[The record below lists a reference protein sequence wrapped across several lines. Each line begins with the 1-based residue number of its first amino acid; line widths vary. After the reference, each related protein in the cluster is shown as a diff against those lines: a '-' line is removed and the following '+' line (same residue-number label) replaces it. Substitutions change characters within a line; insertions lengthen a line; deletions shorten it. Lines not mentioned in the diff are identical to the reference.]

1 MNKNNSLLRISL
13 IIAVFCCCLVLTAQK
28 KSYAIENIYTQTD
41 RPFYFPG
48 ETIWFKSYVVGE
60 KNLPSTTSDVVV
72 AELVS
77 PKGNVIQT
85 KNLALTYGYTYG
97 DFSIQEDWVGGIYN
111 VKLYTN
117 YMRNFGEN
125 SFFTKEI
132 TVQKVIV
139 PKLLLTLDFQKE
151 AYGKGSEVKVDFKVE
166 DLKNIPLANAVFRS
180 IVMLKGNPFL
190 EQTVTTNS
198 SGESTISFDL
208 PDDLNTAD
216 VVLNIEVP
224 HQGFIESISRTVPV
238 LMDNIDLQFLPEGGR
253 ILGETTNT
261 VAFKALNEFG
271 KPADVKGIVL
281 DSDGNEIQ
289 QFESFHDGMGTV
301 QFMPKARTEY
311 FAKITA
317 PFKSDSLYLLPKI
330 HSEGTKISLQDYK
343 GNRTIWNL
351 FTKTEF
357 NGTFQALD
365 ASNNVLF
372 QKTVT
377 LQKGINSKSV
387 DISNFP
393 RGIAKFRL
401 LNSQQSTISE
411 RLVFLNRH
419 KGLKIGLKLNKEIFV
434 PREKVVLEI
443 ETKDFDNKPISS
455 NLALAVTD
463 NALLSFADD
472 KQDRIDSYL
481 LMSSELNGK
490 IHEPSFYF
498 DPMEE
503 DSDRALDL
511 VMLTHGWRDYL
522 VDPIKK
528 LRFLP
533 DKRNL
538 LEGQILDKRGN
549 PISAD
554 LFLFENDG
562 EKALQFKTDS
572 EGNFRCKLGDANS
585 YVLVAYREDKQPL
598 KIVEKQIG
606 GIISEGAKNEFR
618 SKVLQEQDT
627 QFPNTEYAEKPLQK
641 PVQEKAKFST
651 NLAEDAQSL
660 DEVVIVGYGSNTTKN
675 ALGFAQKSIETDE
688 INSLAS
694 TVSQV
699 LQGRAAG
706 VQITN
711 SSGISGT
718 GTIINVRG
726 LSSIRGSNQP
736 LFIIDGTPF
745 NNSFTG
751 DQSAELQNLNSS
763 DIESI
768 SVLKGVAATTLYG
781 SSGVNGVIIISTKKA
796 NYRYGDKVLVR
807 KRFNN
812 YAVKSIYKNSGLPTM
827 ATPNNFYVPVYNSGE
842 NVSQRTDFRKTIYW
856 NPVVQTDHEGKA
868 KVEFYNSDAITSFNI
883 TAEGISHNGQISHA
897 ESVYS
902 IQRPLNI
909 STKLP
914 SYCSLNDTV
923 RVPITISNNTN
934 KELKLKLDVNVPE
947 QFKFM
952 NREDSTDSISVVAK
966 GYIVKELV
974 LIPKAI
980 GKNLALTVNTHN
992 QDYKDGFLEDI
1003 TIVSPYFPIET
1014 AISGSENA
1022 TFSFNLI
1029 NPVPKSTKAQLKVYL
1044 DIIGDVMNGIE
1055 GMIRQPY
1062 GCFEQTSSAT
1072 YPNIM
1077 ILKYL
1082 NESGK
1087 NNAEIET
1094 RAMDFIKEGYKRLVS
1109 FETSKG
1115 GFEWFGHTPPHETLT
1130 AFGILEFTEMKE
1142 VYSGVDQKMLNRTI
1156 KWLLGQRDGEGGF
1169 HKSKKGYDSFA
1180 SSPPKVA
1187 NAYIVYALSEVGLT
1201 SEIEIEYRS
1210 SFEEALKFEDTY
1222 RMALM
1227 ALASKNLGNE
1237 AEYQTLIDKIL
1248 SQINNLGYEK
1258 LPVENTIT
1266 RSYGKSKELETTAF
1280 VILSLL
1286 RQDQHISEVAKGIQ
1300 YLTSKRENG
1309 RFGST
1314 QATVMSLKALI
1325 EYTKKQKQAIIE
1337 SGNTIQLKVNGE
1349 MIERNLIKPKNGI
1362 LEIDGIG
1369 KFLSKGEQVVE
1380 VRFKNSDKTFPYA
1393 MDIQWESYL
1402 PKSSSETPV
1411 TLETRIVKKDVSVG
1425 SLVRMEVAVTNEKN
1439 EPVSMTTAIVSIPS
1453 GASLQPYQLKEL
1465 LEKEQVDYYEV
1476 FDNQLVLYWKS
1487 MESSEKKVIGLDLKA
1502 EIAGS
1507 FTASASTVY
1516 LYYGDEN
1523 KHWVEGTSINIE
1535 N

>member
-1 MNKNNSLLRISL
+1 MKKNNSLLRISL
-13 IIAVFCCCLVLTAQK
+13 IIAGFCCCLVLTAQK
-28 KSYAIENIYTQTD
+28 KTYTIEKIYTQTD

-72 AELVS
+72 AQLVS
-77 PKGNVIQT
+77 PKGNIIQT
-85 KNLALTYGYTYG
+85 KNLALTYGYAYG
-97 DFSIQEDWVGGIYN
+97 DFSIQEDWVGGIYK
-111 VKLYTN
+111 VKFYTN
-117 YMRNFGEN
+117 YMRNFGEG

-151 AYGKGSEVKVDFKVE
+151 AYGKGSEVKVDFKVQ
-166 DLKNIPLANAVFRS
+166 DLKNNPLANSVFRS
-180 IVMLKGNPFL
+180 SVLLKGMPFL
-190 EQTVTTNS
+190 GQTVTTNS
-198 SGESTISFDL
+198 SGESSISFDL
-208 PDDLNTAD
+208 PDDLNTSD

-224 HQGFIESISRTVPV
+224 HQGSIESISRTVPV
-238 LMDNIDLQFLPEGGR
+238 LMDNIGLQFLPEGGK

-301 QFMPKARTEY
+301 QFMPKAGTEY
-311 FAKITA
+311 FAKITS
-317 PFKSDSLYLLPKI
+317 PFESDSLYLLPKI

-343 GNRTIWNL
+343 AKQTIWNL
-351 FTKTEF
+351 YTTAEF
-357 NGTFQALD
+357 NGTFQVLD
-365 ASNNVLF
+365 AANEVLF
-372 QKTVT
+372 QKTVS
-377 LQKGINSKSV
+377 LKKGINSISV
-387 DISNFP
+387 DISGFP
-393 RGIAKFRL
+393 SGIAKFRL
-401 LNSQQSTISE
+401 LNPRQNIISE

-419 KGLKIGLKLNKEIFV
+419 KGLKIGLKLNKEIFA

-443 ETKDFDNKPISS
+443 ETKDFDNNPISS

-481 LMSSELNGK
+481 LMSGELNGK

-498 DPMEE
+498 DPTEE
-503 DSDRALDL
+503 DSDKALDL
-511 VMLTHGWRDYL
+511 VMLTHGWRNYI
-522 VDPIKK
+522 VDPIEK

-562 EKALQFKTDS
+562 KKALQFKTDS

-606 GIISEGAKNEFR
+606 GAISEGTENVLR
-618 SKVLQEQDT
+618 SRATQEQEA
-627 QFPNTEYAEKPLQK
+627 QFPNTKDVEKPLQK
-641 PVQEKAKFST
+641 PVQEKAIFST
-651 NLAEDAQSL
+651 NLAEDTQSL

-675 ALGFAQKSIETDE
+675 ALGFAQTSIETDE
-688 INSLAS
+688 INGLSS

-706 VQITN
+706 IQITN
-711 SSGISGT
+711 SSGIAGA

-726 LSSIRGSNQP
+726 LNSIRGSNQP
-736 LFIIDGTPF
+736 LFIVDGTPF
-745 NNSFTG
+745 SNSFTG
-751 DQSAELQNLNSS
+751 DQSAELQNLNPS

-768 SVLKGVAATTLYG
+768 NILKGVAATTLYG
-781 SSGVNGVIIISTKKA
+781 SSGVNGVIIISTKKG

-812 YAVKSIYKNSGLPTM
+812 YAVKNIYKNSGLPAI
-827 ATPNNFYVPVYNSGE
+827 ATPNNFYVPVYDSGE
-842 NVSQRTDFRKTIYW
+842 NVFQRNDFRKTIYW
-856 NPVVQTDHEGKA
+856 NQVVQTDHDGKA

-883 TAEGISHNGQISHA
+883 MAEGISNSGLIGHT

-902 IQRPLNI
+902 IQRPLSI

-914 SYCSLNDTV
+914 NYCSLNDTI
-923 RVPITISNNTN
+923 RIPITVSNNTN
-934 KELKLKLDVNVPE
+934 KELKLKLDVNIPE
-947 QFKFM
+947 HFKSLV
-952 NREDSTDSISVVAK
+952 RGVTIDSISIDPK
-966 GYIVKELV
+966 GYLVKEVV
-974 LIPKAI
+974 LIPTVT
-980 GKNLALTVNTHN
+980 GENLALEVNVQN
-992 QDYKDGFLEDI
+992 RNYKDGFLKDI
-1003 TIVSPYFPIET
+1003 SIVSPYFPVET
-1014 AISGSENA
+1014 SISGSENG
-1022 TFSFNLI
+1022 TFSFNII
-1029 NPVPKSTKAQLKVYL
+1029 NPVPRSTQAQLKVYL
-1044 DIIGDVMNGIE
+1044 DIIGDVMNGVE

-1072 YPNIM
+1072 YPNVM

-1082 NESGK
+1082 KESGK
-1087 NNAEIET
+1087 NNVEIEA

-1115 GFEWFGHTPPHETLT
+1115 GFEWFGRTPPHETLT
-1130 AFGILEFTEMKE
+1130 AFGVLEFTEMKE
-1142 VYSGVDQKMLNRTI
+1142 VYSGVDQKMLDRTI
-1156 KWLLGQRDGEGGF
+1156 KWLLSQKDGDGGF

-1201 SEIEIEYRS
+1201 SEIDREYRRALD
-1210 SFEEALKFEDTY
+1210 EALKSEDTY

-1227 ALASKNLGNE
+1227 ALASENLGYQV
-1237 AEYQTLIDKIL
+1237 EYQALIEKIL
-1248 SQINNLGYEK
+1248 SQINSLGYGE

-1266 RSYGKSKELETTAF
+1266 RSYGKSKKLETAAF

-1286 RQDQHISEVAKGIQ
+1286 RQNQHISKVVEGIQ
-1300 YLTSKRENG
+1300 HLTSERENG

-1325 EYTKKQKQAIIE
+1325 EYTKKQKQVMVE
-1337 SGNTIQLKVNGE
+1337 SGNTIQLKVNGKK
-1349 MIERNLIKPKNGI
+1349 IERDLLKTENGTI
-1362 LEIDGIG
+1362 EIDGIG
-1369 KFLSKGEQVVE
+1369 KFLSEGEQVVE
-1380 VRFKNSDKTFPYA
+1380 VRFKDADKTFPYS

-1411 TLETRIVKKDVSVG
+1411 KLETDIIQQNVTVG
-1425 SLVRMEVAVTNEKN
+1425 SLARMNIVVDNEKDQ
-1439 EPVSMTTAIVSIPS
+1439 PVSMTTAVIGIPS

-1465 LEKEQVDYYEV
+1465 LEMGQVDYYEV

-1487 MESSEKKVIGLDLKA
+1487 MKPSEKKVIGLDLKA

-1523 KHWVEGTSINIE
+1523 RHWVDGTSINIE